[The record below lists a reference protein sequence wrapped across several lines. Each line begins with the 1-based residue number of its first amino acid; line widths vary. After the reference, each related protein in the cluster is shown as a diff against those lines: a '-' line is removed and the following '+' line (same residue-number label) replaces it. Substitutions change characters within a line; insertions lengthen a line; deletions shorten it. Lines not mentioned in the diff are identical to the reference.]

1 MWHHRDVT
9 GAAVGDAGTGT
20 VRGAPV
26 DEPLDSSTAGGGEHG
41 GVAVPLPVAASHAAA
56 RRTVTAAPI
65 PPHVLL
71 NHLYRG
77 VARPMHGGSGAAAE
91 GGPQVFA
98 VTTRYVDKGA
108 GDKFVANVYYTPS
121 VAR

>member
-1 MWHHRDVT
+1 M
-9 GAAVGDAGTGT
+9 
-20 VRGAPV
+20 
-26 DEPLDSSTAGGGEHG
+26 
-41 GVAVPLPVAASHAAA
+41 AVPLPVAASHAAA
-56 RRTVTAAPI
+56 KRTVTAAPI

-77 VARPMHGGSGAAAE
+77 VARPMHGGGSGAAAE